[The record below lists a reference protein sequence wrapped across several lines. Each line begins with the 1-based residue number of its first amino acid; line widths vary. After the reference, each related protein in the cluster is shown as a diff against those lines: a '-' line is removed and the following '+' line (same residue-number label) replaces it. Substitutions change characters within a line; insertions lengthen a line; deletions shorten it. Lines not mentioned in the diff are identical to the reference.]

1 MLTFIRTCAALGF
14 ALWFVPAG
22 LGRLT
27 LPGQP
32 TALRIAAGGAL
43 GLVVFELLT
52 LPFHAAG
59 ASFRVMVALW
69 CALCGAGLRGLR
81 GRAIRASG
89 RAPRRI
95 RRAFPQS
102 ART

>member
-52 LPFHAAG
+52 LLCIAYVVAATN
-59 ASFRVMVALW
+59 ATALY
-69 CALCGAGLRGLR
+69 AN
-81 GRAIRASG
+81 
-89 RAPRRI
+89 
-95 RRAFPQS
+95 F
-102 ART
+102 